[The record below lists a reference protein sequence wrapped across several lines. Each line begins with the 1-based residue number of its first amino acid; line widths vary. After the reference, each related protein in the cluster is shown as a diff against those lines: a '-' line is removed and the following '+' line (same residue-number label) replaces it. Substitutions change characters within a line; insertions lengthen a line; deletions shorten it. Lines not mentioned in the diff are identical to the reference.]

1 MRYIHRLYIIY
12 ILILMFVI
20 YLKPSIMFSDDGSL
34 KDFGITKGKTIF
46 PLWVF
51 VILLAILIY
60 FGYIILLNILHKYI
74 NE

>member
-12 ILILMFVI
+12 ILILLLVI
-20 YLKPSIMFSDDGSL
+20 YLRPSIMFFEDGSL
-34 KDFGITKGKTIF
+34 KDFGIMKGKTVF

-60 FGYIILLNILHKYI
+60 FGYIILT
-74 NE
+74 